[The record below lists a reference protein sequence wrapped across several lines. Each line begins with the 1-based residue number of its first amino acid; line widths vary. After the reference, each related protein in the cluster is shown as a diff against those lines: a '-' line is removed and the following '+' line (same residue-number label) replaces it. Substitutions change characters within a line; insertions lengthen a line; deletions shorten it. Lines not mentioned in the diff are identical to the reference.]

1 MDKNDKE
8 QLLKNTCLL
17 ISLLCVLW
25 GGHWCEGSEDWV
37 QSVRRRKIFG
47 RYKAWIL

>member
-17 ISLLCVLW
+17 IVILGVIS
-25 GGHWCEGSEDWV
+25 GHWCEGSE
-37 QSVRRRKIFG
+37 G
-47 RYKAWIL
+47 